1 MKLIIKN
8 RLCLI
13 EKKEVLLSGNV
24 NTYFLEVEYDSTYD
38 GRQLILYF
46 KNDNVKKI
54 SPVSPNNIVTIPH
67 EVLEK
72 PGKLYVGIFS
82 PNSKDGTLIDRY
94 CSNFED
100 LKVIEGAYDKEATY
114 TEEITPSLVEQYL
127 QEMREFYNESLEEYN
142 NNADEKTKEYNDNTV
157 LKLEEYNN
165 NAKSKADDF
174 NNNYD
179 EKKKEIDTVAKEVT
193 QNKTDIEQIEKR
205 VSVSESNAKAS
216 ETNAKTSEQNAQKSA
231 ENASEILTNV
241 ISIQTDINTSKTH
254 IDEQKESVDNSV
266 EEVNGAVTEAT
277 NQAAESKKQADIAT
291 NMANQTT
298 ADKQAVETAKNE
310 VSKIKTSVE
319 QTKTATEQI
328 RTDTQGIYDNT
339 VQAKNE
345 TLEAKTEVEKSLEN
359 ERNESDKKYAR
370 AIETDEIVIDG
381 SGQVELDEDGYMK
394 EFSAEGNLP
403 EITQEKRN
411 GINKL
416 YLDNIQKSGTQDGVE
431 YSFNGNEVTL
441 NGTATKNTDIYA
453 FGRWGDT
460 STNEKRKFGVS
471 KYTLAIIGNTNQDR
485 FATNMYNGVARVF
498 SAYKKNLTT
507 RELTEEQYIAN
518 LYLSIFNGATFNNE
532 TFKIMVLEGEYTEDT
547 LPEYEPYGIMPSL
560 DYSSDFENIVKN
572 VDISNNQ
579 GNIFNANSNNINF
592 YGENNANLLRKI
604 NNNSVEIKAISIWS
618 RERVRIEKL
627 KPNTF
632 YNISCIIASTTGE
645 LTETP
650 RGIWDGKNYNTAGFL
665 TTETNKRLTIN
676 VSTDENGRLQFYLY
690 CNYTGKSKSGTIIY
704 DEIQVT
710 EGKEL
715 KEYSSY
721 NGYETELTLSDNQFL
736 GNFQGYKNYIE
747 ENKVKGHLKILTF
760 NGTENFIK
768 LPDGENYNEYRLII
782 NERCINN
789 VKSNYFNDI
798 SPNRLVIVGG
808 NQGNLYI
815 RIDKKYNLST
825 IELLKAFLKTK
836 YEEGKPAQILY
847 ITNEEYKEDLSI
859 ENKFKINSL
868 KTYKGIN
875 NIYCKD
881 CKISFKS
888 NRNIKKVI
896 EENTLKERKISDQ
909 KYSKAL
915 KGILENKQT
924 AQIYAENKTI
934 DNLVIKGNEITQK
947 TRTGYNRL
955 DTAKLVL
962 GNANGITKSK
972 LENGKIKLS
981 GTTTDKISNCWLT
994 NLNETLEPGTY
1005 TFHTNV
1011 DLTSVGA
1018 YLLYDVDNNKIPLAK
1033 YTAQFT
1039 IDKETTLKQLDIQIN
1054 PNNTIEKEFELMI
1067 YAGTEEKSY
1076 EPYGIMPS
1084 LDYPSEFKNIVKN
1097 VDIQNN
1103 QKNFLDMSNA
1113 KGGSSYGVNVIVNS
1127 NGTYSYIGT
1136 ATNPAINVW
1145 LLGGFDRYIP
1155 IFVLKAGTYYCKD
1168 VRIFSGPNTLIAENE
1183 SKTLKEDTPIT
1194 GVRAAQAVTGQ
1205 TYNEIK
1211 YPMITRI
1218 EDKDMPYEQY
1228 KGQKEQITLSEGQ
1241 FIGNFNGYKN
1251 YIGSNKLKRRLKIL
1265 TLTGQENW
1273 IYEEAD
1279 NKFGLYNIKIDT
1291 ISASSKKLC
1300 THYKSDSGGSARNS
1314 FGLGKDFVRCHN
1326 DNNMTLEE
1334 WKIFLA
1340 QQYEAGTPV
1349 QILYITNEEYEE
1361 DLPEG
1366 TQNTLNSIEL
1376 MNDLNIIS
1384 IENGTFSFEYNKS
1397 LYRILEE
1404 KDTEIID
1411 LKNQIALNG
1420 NYELIK
1426 EITSTTEQQEFKFE
1440 NLKLEKAIIYFEAT
1454 PSTGETNPGE
1464 LITTVNNFNNI
1475 GVGAGLNV
1483 GKYGRYIV
1491 RIDKLTNNI
1500 YKVRS
1505 DFNINTDS
1513 VFANT
1518 TQSRE
1523 NFNLIQAS
1531 EINEIKIKHW
1541 NAGTGVGTKVTLY
1554 GVRIPGSDVQAL
1566 SEVTEENVI
1575 EENINYDQEIISDI
1589 NTSESEVLEDE

>member
-193 QNKTDIEQIEKR
+193 QNKTDIEEIEKR
-205 VSVSESNAKAS
+205 VSASEQNAKTS
-216 ETNAKTSEQNAQKSA
+216 ETNAKTSEQNAQNSLNKVT
-231 ENASEILTNV
+231 EIESNITG
-241 ISIQTDINTSKTH
+241 I
-254 IDEQKESVDNSV
+254 QKEINQTKGEIDTAKTSIDNSV
-266 EEVNGAVTEAT
+266 EEVNEAVVEAT

-291 NMANQTT
+291 ANANQTST
-298 ADKQAVETAKNE
+298 DKIAIENMKN
-310 VSKIKTSVE
+310 KISSMKTSVE
-319 QTKTATEQI
+319 QTKTTTEQI
-328 RTDTQGIYDNT
+328 KADTQEIYDNT

-345 TLEAKTEVEKSLEN
+345 TLEAKAEVENSLEN
-359 ERNESDKKYAR
+359 ERNENDKKYAQ

-381 SGQVELDEDGYMK
+381 SGQVELDEDGFMK
-394 EFSAEGNLP
+394 DVSIESNLP
-403 EITQEKRN
+403 DITQETRN
-411 GINKL
+411 GYNRL
-416 YLDNIQKSGTQDGVE
+416 YLDGVQKSGTQDGVE

-453 FGRWGDT
+453 FGAWGNT
-460 STNEKRKFGVS
+460 STNEKRKFIAGN
-471 KYTLAIIGNTNQDR
+471 YTLAIVGNPNQER
-485 FATNMYNGVARVF
+485 FATNMYNGAARVF
-498 SAYKKNLTT
+498 SAHKKNLAT
-507 RELTEEQYIAN
+507 RELTEEQHIAN
-518 LYLSIFNGATFNNE
+518 LYFSIFSGATFNNE
-532 TFKIMVLEGEYTEDT
+532 TFKIMVLEGYYTEEN
-547 LPEYEPYGIMPSL
+547 LPEYEPYGVMPSL

-604 NNNSVEIKAISIWS
+604 NNNSVEIKAISSWS

-896 EENTLKERKISDQ
+896 EENAKEEREISDS
-909 KYSKAL
+909 KYARAL
-915 KGILENKQT
+915 KGKVVDEKFT
-924 AQIYAENKTI
+924 KIYAENKNV

-1054 PNNTIEKEFELMI
+1054 PNNTIDKEFELMI
-1067 YAGTEEKSY
+1067 YTGTEEKSY
-1076 EPYGIMPS
+1076 EPYGLMPS
-1084 LDYPSEFKNIVKN
+1084 LDYPSELEVTKEQIIHVSKYNLLDIIDNIEPQKKSRGLIYEVLDDGSFKI
-1097 VDIQNN
+1097 D
-1103 QKNFLDMSNA
+1103 
-1113 KGGSSYGVNVIVNS
+1113 
-1127 NGTYSYIGT
+1127 GT
-1136 ATNPAINVW
+1136 ATGYSGIYSIGEYASDRKILELLKNHKYRFYIQAQNTENKVVRAYFGKTNKNDFDVSCFNDGIQYKDYTMLEDYMINQFSII
-1145 LLGGFDRYIP
+1145 GG
-1155 IFVLKAGTYYCKD
+1155 TTND
-1168 VRIFSGPNTLIAENE
+1168 VRENLIIKVWIIDITEGIPENE
-1183 SKTLKEDTPIT
+1183 EYKQYQGNK
-1194 GVRAAQAVTGQ
+1194 
-1205 TYNEIK
+1205 YNV
-1211 YPMITRI
+1211 M
-1218 EDKDMPYEQY
+1218 
-1228 KGQKEQITLSEGQ
+1228 LSEGQ
-1241 FIGNFNGYKN
+1241 FNNSLGNNHN
-1251 YIGSNKLKRRLKIL
+1251 YITKINNKWNLVNTIKKITIQELKNMYFSNDDNGEFVLIGTGLQNSSREYIGATSPVFCNVLQAFKNISFETSKEMISIFRHASANQLRINLSKKRLDKYEGTTYSNKFKSMLDDMIEKGL
-1265 TLTGQENW
+1265 NFD
-1273 IYEEAD
+1273 IYYPLAEANYEYIELSEE
-1279 NKFGLYNIKIDT
+1279 I
-1291 ISASSKKLC
+1291 
-1300 THYKSDSGGSARNS
+1300 
-1314 FGLGKDFVRCHN
+1314 
-1326 DNNMTLEE
+1326 
-1334 WKIFLA
+1334 
-1340 QQYEAGTPV
+1340 QQV
-1349 QILYITNEEYEE
+1349 
-1361 DLPEG
+1361 
-1366 TQNTLNSIEL
+1366 LNSIEL
-1376 MNDLNIIS
+1376 MDDLNIMS
-1384 IENGTFSFEYNKS
+1384 IDNGTFSFEYNKS
-1397 LYRILEE
+1397 LMRTIEE
-1404 KDTEIID
+1404 KDKEILD
-1411 LKNQIALNG
+1411 LKEKLNQIIARILALESG
-1420 NYELIK
+1420 
-1426 EITSTTEQQEFKFE
+1426 
-1440 NLKLEKAIIYFEAT
+1440 
-1454 PSTGETNPGE
+1454 TN
-1464 LITTVNNFNNI
+1464 
-1475 GVGAGLNV
+1475 
-1483 GKYGRYIV
+1483 
-1491 RIDKLTNNI
+1491 
-1500 YKVRS
+1500 
-1505 DFNINTDS
+1505 
-1513 VFANT
+1513 
-1518 TQSRE
+1518 
-1523 NFNLIQAS
+1523 QAS
-1531 EINEIKIKHW
+1531 EENTNINEDNEI
-1541 NAGTGVGTKVTLY
+1541 
-1554 GVRIPGSDVQAL
+1554 
-1566 SEVTEENVI
+1566 ENV
-1575 EENINYDQEIISDI
+1575 
-1589 NTSESEVLEDE
+1589 